1 MIQAA
6 NTKTM
11 TGSMAGVVKS
21 LDAALTNMDLEKVS
35 SLMDKFER
43 QFENPDVQS
52 SDMEED
58 ESQATEKTTSQ
69 DAVEQLMKQT
79 ADELGLEL
87 SL

>member
-35 SLMDKFER
+35 SIMDKFER

-52 SDMEED
+52 SDMEENG
-58 ESQATEKTTSQ
+58 SQATEKTTSQ

>member
-1 MIQAA
+1 
-6 NTKTM
+6 
-11 TGSMAGVVKS
+11 MAGVVKS
-21 LDAALTNMDLEKVS
+21 MDSALRNMDLGKVS
-35 SLMDKFER
+35 SFMDKFER

-58 ESQATEKTTSQ
+58 GIQATEKTTSQ
-69 DAVEQLMKQT
+69 DAVEQLMKQS